1 MRKKILTVLL
11 ITTLALS
18 LYACGKKE
26 DQNETSSSA
35 TDTDEESTKGLD
47 WPAQYMS
54 TLPEPNSK
62 ITYIERLNVAEEIP
76 ENDTTTQPTSVNVI
90 MNEMT
95 KKEAEAYYET
105 LKSSNFQINSD
116 EVTDEKILL
125 VGQLNDESKN
135 PFVFSYLKDE
145 DYGNISITY
154 WDAIY
159 SK

>member
-18 LYACGKKE
+18 LYACGK
-26 DQNETSSSA
+26 N
-35 TDTDEESTKGLD
+35 TDAKSTKGLD

-54 TLPEPNSK
+54 TLPEPDSK
-62 ITYIERLNVAEEIP
+62 ISYIQRMNVTEEIP
-76 ENDTTTQPTSVNVI
+76 ESDTTTPPTGVNVI

-95 KKEAEAYYET
+95 EKEAEAYYDT
-105 LKSSNFQINSD
+105 LKSAGYSTNTD

-125 VGQLNDESKN
+125 IGALNDGSN
-135 PFVFSYLKDE
+135 NSFVFSYLKE
-145 DYGNISITY
+145 DHYGNVSITY
-154 WDAIY
+154 MDAIY